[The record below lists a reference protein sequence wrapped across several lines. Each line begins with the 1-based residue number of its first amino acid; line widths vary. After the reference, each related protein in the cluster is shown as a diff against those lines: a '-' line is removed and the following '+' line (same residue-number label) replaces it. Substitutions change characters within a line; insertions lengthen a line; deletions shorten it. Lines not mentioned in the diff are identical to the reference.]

1 MLSNFIS
8 QKNRVHILEN
18 MINNLSGNIKPEDI
32 YNYIMHDNNVTIT
45 DNYRRQGWI
54 FESLC
59 EILIYTRCIPEIDYT
74 TILEGQLQKLQSVN
88 NIKTLLNIDV
98 QGGGNNISDITLK
111 LNETIISFSIKYKG
125 KFCETDVSKID
136 NTLKDTSY
144 SNDYKI
150 GLIVKD
156 KNIIINH
163 KYKNDNNVNK
173 ILHDKIIENN
183 LLFDE
188 NDIIKGMKIFFER
201 YCKNNTLT
209 VNEFIEMINETCLQC
224 PRKSLV
230 LKLHQKLTVMRFNK
244 NISEMYHCI
253 SHKPRSGKSITIL
266 SICKNLLENTTKNKI
281 LIMTSVPQTIDSFT
295 DDLDTYIEFSDI
307 RYIIQKEFDTV
318 DNNFKGI
325 VFCSVQYLKNDEN
338 KTKQQ
343 ILKEIGFDVIFIDES
358 HMGSSTDKTRD
369 EILTISNKQSQ
380 VIFASGTSQK
390 TQNFYRIPKKC
401 IYEWDI
407 DDENTMKNIKRKE
420 SIDIMIKKHGIIYTE
435 CIQDIS
441 LNHDYSKCPIQIL
454 IKHSINNKLI
464 EEINTFNNENN
475 TEYGYSCSSL
485 FALVQDV
492 DKDKNIFYRE
502 QFQLCNTVDGRNIL
516 IKFLQNIISNKPM
529 DNTIMK
535 RIEKIQNNYKSRVS
549 TKENPLLII
558 VYLPVNT
565 RNNTINSLQKTLK
578 QFIEDNKLWSDY
590 NIEYSN
596 STDDTNN
603 IDEEYNNFIKTIC
616 NKAKNDNKKGTIL
629 LLGNKESVGI
639 TYHKCDITIS
649 LDDSHNISQQKQRFY
664 RALTEAPGK
673 TIGINVDMNIQR
685 TYSYLLDTINKIRK
699 FRNDNISNSQLFKY
713 LFENQLFL
721 FNPDELNYGRFKE
734 TEIDKYFDN
743 IAKYIIEE
751 VNDSTILENIKCDDD
766 MKSFITHEFQ
776 MNKLRVSKELE
787 GEQQEC
793 PKGGKDIIEL
803 DERISNLSINEKD
816 EVIYDSIED
825 DINKTH
831 ELCKSLFPIM
841 AIISR
846 NSYIKDFK
854 EILKFNEELI
864 TDILKS
870 KIDFKNNFLYSIF
883 KSIMTVIIDDNEEI
897 INNIKE
903 IYKTCS
909 SAKVRNIIEKHF
921 TPTNEEKKKYAEVA
935 TPVFSVDEMLSKIPT
950 DFWETP
956 KKVFEPCCGKG
967 NFVLGIFDK
976 FYNGL
981 EYITDEAER
990 CRIIVEECIYYAD
1003 ISPLNIFITSELLKC
1018 HIKSY
1023 VGESSE
1029 IDNIDFKSHTGDTL
1043 TLDVNSYWNIE
1054 EGFDTVIGNTP
1065 YNAFGNTGTGNTIWQ
1080 DFTKISLNKFIKNNG
1095 YLLYVH
1101 PPGWRKPNTEKG
1113 KFYGLYKL
1121 MTQENQMLYLS
1132 IHGIKDGKQ
1141 TFNCGTRYDW
1151 YIIQHKSKYT
1161 TTIVNDE
1168 NNNKIV
1174 IDMNK
1179 FHWLPNY
1186 NIDTIQNILAEENEE
1201 KCIIIFD
1208 RTNYEPRKKWMSK
1221 IKTDEFKYPCIH
1233 STPKKGIRYMYSSV
1247 NNKGLFGVSKVI
1259 FGESGIYNSVIDID
1273 GMYGMTHGAM
1283 AIKVCNLEEATFIK
1297 EAIESEKFNKLIK
1310 SCMYSSFRIEWNLF
1324 KYFKKDF
1331 WKEFIDE
1338 E

>member
-1 MLSNFIS
+1 MLFNFIS

-32 YNYIMHDNNVTIT
+32 YNYIMHDNNVTIA

-74 TILEGQLQKLQSVN
+74 TILEGQLQNLQSVN
-88 NIKTLLNIDV
+88 NIKTILNIDV

-136 NTLKDTSY
+136 NTLKDTIY
-144 SNDYKI
+144 SNDYKV

-163 KYKNDNNVNK
+163 KYKNANNVDK

-188 NDIIKGMKIFFER
+188 NDIIKGIKIFFER
-201 YCKNNTLT
+201 YCKNNTLSI
-209 VNEFIEMINETCLQC
+209 NEFIEMINETCLKC

-244 NISEMYHCI
+244 NINDMYHCI

-266 SICKNLLENTTKNKI
+266 SICKNLLENTTKDKI
-281 LIMTSVPQTIDSFT
+281 LIMTSVPQTIDSFK
-295 DDLDTYIEFSDI
+295 DDLDNYIEFSNI
-307 RYIIQKEFDTV
+307 KYIDQKEFNTV
-318 DNNFKGI
+318 NNNFRGI

-343 ILKEIGFDVIFIDES
+343 ILKDIGFDVIFIDES

-369 EILTISNKQSQ
+369 EILKISNKQSQ

-407 DDENTMKNIKRKE
+407 DDENIMKNIKRKE
-420 SIDIMIKKHGIIYTE
+420 SIDIMIKKHGIIFTE

-464 EEINTFNNENN
+464 EEINAFNNENN
-475 TEYGYSCSSL
+475 TDYGYSCSSL
-485 FALVQDV
+485 FALVQDI
-492 DKDKNIFYRE
+492 DKDKNLFYRD
-502 QFQLCNTVDGRNIL
+502 QFQICNTVDGKNIL

-535 RIEKIQNNYKSRVS
+535 RVEKIQNNYKSRVS

-603 IDEEYNNFIKTIC
+603 VDEEYNNFIKTIC
-616 NKAKNDNKKGTIL
+616 NKAKNENKKGTIL
-629 LLGNKESVGI
+629 LLGNKGSVGI

-685 TYSYLLDTINKIRK
+685 TYSYLLDTINKVRK

-743 IAKYIIEE
+743 IAMSIIEE
-751 VNDSTILENIKCDDD
+751 VNDSTILESIKCDDD
-766 MKSFITHEFQ
+766 MKSFIKHQFQ
-776 MNKLRVSKELE
+776 INKLKPSEDLE

-803 DERISNLSINEKD
+803 DERINNLSINEKD
-816 EVIYDSIED
+816 EVIYDNIDD

-846 NSYIKDFK
+846 NSNIKDFK
-854 EILKFNEELI
+854 EILEFNEELI

-870 KIDFKNNFLYSIF
+870 KIDFKNNFQYSIF

-903 IYKTCS
+903 IYKNCS
-909 SAKVRNIIEKHF
+909 SAKVRNLIEKHF

-935 TPVFSVDEMLSKIPT
+935 TPVFLVDEMLSKIPT

-976 FYNGL
+976 FYKGL

-1003 ISPLNIFITSELLKC
+1003 ISPLNIFITTELLKC

-1023 VGESSE
+1023 TSESSE

-1043 TLDVNSYWNIE
+1043 TLDVNSYWDIE
-1054 EGFDTVIGNTP
+1054 QGFDAVVGNPP
-1065 YNAFGNTGTGNTIWQ
+1065 YQNSNGASNGTLWDKFVLQSLKI
-1080 DFTKISLNKFIKNNG
+1080 TKTYG
-1095 YLLYVH
+1095 YICKVH
-1101 PPGWRKPNTEKG
+1101 PSGWRNVNG
-1113 KFYGLYKL
+1113 KFKKL
-1121 MTQENQMLYLS
+1121 QRSMFEKNILYLE
-1132 IHGIKDGKQ
+1132 IHNESDGIA
-1141 TFNCGTRYDW
+1141 TFKAETRYDW
-1151 YIIQHKSKYT
+1151 YVIQNTNYYT
-1161 TTIVNDE
+1161 TT
-1168 NNNKIV
+1168 KI
-1174 IDMNK
+1174 K
-1179 FHWLPNY
+1179 FEDHKMMDINIRELEFIPNGQY
-1186 NIDTIQNILAEENEE
+1186 DLVQRLLAKENEE
-1201 KCIIIFD
+1201 KCD
-1208 RTNYEPRKKWMSK
+1208 VMYNRTSYGSDKKWMSK
-1221 IKTDEFKYPCIH
+1221 ELCDEYKYPCVYTVNSKNEI
-1233 STPKKGIRYMYSSV
+1233 KYRYSSK
-1247 NNKGLFGVSKVI
+1247 NNGHI
-1259 FGESGIYNSVIDID
+1259 GIKKFIWSNGRIKSIGSVIDKE
-1273 GMYGMTHGAM
+1273 GKYGLTQFAYG
-1283 AIKVCNLEEATFIK
+1283 IVDKEENLENIK
-1297 EAIESEKFNKLIK
+1297 KAFDSKN
-1310 SCMYSSFRIEWNLF
+1310 FRRLMEYCAVCQLTVNYKIIAL
-1324 KYFKKDF
+1324 FKKDF
-1331 WKEFIDE
+1331 WKEFIDDE